1 MSAVVAPV
9 TAEHASATPAATP
22 RAEPRG
28 DYTCPRC
35 GHFMRVFGGGRHRIY
50 FERDNAKL
58 DDPIMDG
65 VCPKCGLGLPGKQ

>member
-1 MSAVVAPV
+1 MSATVAPAAPEV
-9 TAEHASATPAATP
+9 TSETPAATQV
-22 RAEPRG
+22 ADKRG
-28 DYTCPRC
+28 DYTCPQC

-65 VCPKCGLGLPGKQ
+65 KCPKCGFGLPGKQ